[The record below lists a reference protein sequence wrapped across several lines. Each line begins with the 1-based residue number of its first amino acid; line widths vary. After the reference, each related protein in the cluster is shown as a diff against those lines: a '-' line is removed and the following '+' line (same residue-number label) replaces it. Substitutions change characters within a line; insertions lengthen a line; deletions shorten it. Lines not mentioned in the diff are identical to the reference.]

1 MQRWWR
7 VVAAYRVLAL
17 AYTVGVAATG
27 APPYRHELVGGVVLT
42 ALAAWTVVVTVW
54 SLRSRDVPQALVVA
68 DVVVAAVAIL
78 LTPVAVARTDIAHGA
93 ATLAGPWAAAPV
105 LVAAVSRGVPGGIA
119 AGLFLGAADIAERA
133 GVAQNTVYGAVLLV
147 LVGGLGGYVVLLS
160 QRAEA
165 ALAGAAR
172 LEAATAER
180 ERLARDI
187 HDSVLQVLALVA
199 RRGADLGGEAA
210 ELGRLAGEQE
220 IALRRLVAT
229 PLPIVDAHGEVD
241 VRALLE
247 PLGRDRVTVSCP
259 ATPVHLARGRAEELA
274 AAVRVAL
281 TNVERHAGSAA
292 QAWVLLEDDAD
303 SVVVSIRD
311 DGIGFDPSR
320 LAEAARDGRL
330 GVAQSIVGR
339 MQSVG
344 GSVLVDS
351 TPGAGTE
358 VELRVPRR

>member
-1 MQRWWR
+1 VQRWWR

-17 AYTVGVAATG
+17 AYTVAVAASG
-27 APPYRHELVGGVVLT
+27 APPYRHHVVGGVVLA
-42 ALAAWTVVVTVW
+42 ALAVWTVVITVW
-54 SLRSRDVPQALVVA
+54 SLRSREVPPALVIA

-78 LTPVAVARTDIAHGA
+78 LTPLAVARSDITSGA
-93 ATLAGPWAAAPV
+93 ATLPGPWAAAPV
-105 LVAAVSRGVPGGIA
+105 LAAAVSRGVLGGIA
-119 AGLFLGAADIAERA
+119 AGLVLGAADIAERA
-133 GVAQNTVYGAVLLV
+133 GLTQNTGYGAVLLV
-147 LVGGLGGYVVLLS
+147 LVGGLGGYVVLLAR
-160 QRAEA
+160 RAEA
-165 ALAGAAR
+165 ATAGAAR

-199 RRGADLGGEAA
+199 RRGVDLGGDAA

-220 IALRRLVAT
+220 IALRRLIAT
-229 PLPIVDAHGEVD
+229 PLPVVDAHGEVD

-259 ATPVHLARGRAEELA
+259 ATPVPLTRGRADELA
-274 AAVRVAL
+274 AAVRAAL
-281 TNVERHAGSAA
+281 ANVERHAGTGA
-292 QAWVLLEDDAD
+292 QAWVLVEAHGD
-303 SVVVSIRD
+303 SVVVNIRD
-311 DGIGFDPSR
+311 DGIGFHPSQ
-320 LAEAARDGRL
+320 LADAARDGRL
-330 GVAQSIVGR
+330 GVAQSILGR

-344 GSVLVDS
+344 GSAHVDS